1 VLHDLARRIL
11 LGMEKLIIGLM
22 GVKQAGKSTVARIL
36 ADEHGFAILEPG
48 RQVMELLLDINPTM
62 IIEDKGRIYA
72 HSVSDVYELRGYEG
86 FKSYPEGRRLLQ
98 ELGTR
103 IRERDPYFW
112 VNLQNQAIAS
122 TDGNIVHTSVRFPN
136 EARLITGYEGSLWL
150 IDNPRIEDNDS
161 HESEKAWRDIIPTRV
176 ITNDSTLSDLGRT
189 VSDAIKDLR

>member
-1 VLHDLARRIL
+1 
-11 LGMEKLIIGLM
+11 MEKLIIGLM

-48 RQVMELLLDINPTM
+48 LQVMELLLDINPTLFA
-62 IIEDKGRIYA
+62 GGGYA
-72 HSVSDVYELRGYEG
+72 TVEEIWSTEGCEG
-86 FKSYPEGRRLLQ
+86 FKRYPEGRRLLQ

-161 HESEKAWRDIIPTRV
+161 HESEKAWRDIIPTRI